1 MPDFD
6 FPVTWDNSMR
16 SLGKSCAR
24 KLYFFLKGYET
35 KSSKSYFVWGSAWHK
50 IMDMWYKYAGLN
62 EETKFITSL
71 KQGLDYYD
79 DNIGEQEPSR
89 TDTRDNLI
97 TAFRYY
103 VERYEAD
110 PFKLI
115 EGASEQGFQWPLQGT
130 DYFYAGSMD
139 GYIEWNPY
147 GFLVLE
153 HKTTSEYLSDGF
165 IGQWEFSPQVTG
177 YHWYLSKLHE
187 DTYGVLVNMITK
199 QIPSA
204 KSNWTTPRV
213 HRVLIRKTEDQ
224 LIEFEYDVVQDIYL
238 FKRFYETEYWPK
250 TTNPRNCV
258 GGPGKSACP
267 FKRICSTPVDFKNV
281 DLSIYDHLRIREEA
295 WRPWLRGNE

>member
-1 MPDFD
+1 MTDFD
-6 FPVTWDNSMR
+6 FPLTWDNSMR

-35 KSSKSYFVWGSAWHK
+35 KSSKSYLVWGSAWHK
-50 IMDMWYKYAGLN
+50 IMDTWYKST
-62 EETKFITSL
+62 EQSEQKFIDSL
-71 KQGLDYYD
+71 KEGINYYD

-89 TDTRDNLI
+89 LDTRDNLV

-110 PFKLI
+110 PFKLV

-153 HKTTSEYLSDGF
+153 HKTTSEYLSDSF

-177 YHWYLSKLHE
+177 YHWYLSKIHE
-187 DTYGVLVNMITK
+187 DVYGVLVNMITK

-213 HRVLIRKTEDQ
+213 HRVLVRKTEEQ
-224 LIEFEYDVVQDIYL
+224 LQEFEDAVIRDINYFKSCYDNEIWD
-238 FKRFYETEYWPK
+238 K
-250 TTNPRNCV
+250 TTDARNCV

-267 FKRICSTPVDFKNV
+267 FKRICATPIDFRNV
-281 DLSIYDHLRIREEA
+281 DLSIYDHLCMREEKWA
-295 WRPWLRGNE
+295 PWKRGE